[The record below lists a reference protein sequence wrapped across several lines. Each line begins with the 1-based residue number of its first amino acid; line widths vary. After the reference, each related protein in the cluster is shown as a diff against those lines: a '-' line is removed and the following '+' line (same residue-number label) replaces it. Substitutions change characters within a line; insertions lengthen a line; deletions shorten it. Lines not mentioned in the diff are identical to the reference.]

1 MLLRSSF
8 AAVFLAGVAAVSASI
23 AAVPAQPVPGFA
35 DAVLGR
41 WNLTVT
47 GKDGVQYP
55 SWFDIR
61 LRKETELMA
70 TMVGRF
76 GSSRHATEVTYTG
89 GKLVLRVPRQY
100 EKDTADLIFDGVPA
114 GDRMSGTTIDED
126 GVALAWTAQRA
137 PLLPRK
143 AGQRWGRPVD
153 LFNGRNL
160 DGWRAQQPATQP
172 CWKVERGI
180 LTNSAACTNLV
191 SDALLGDFKLR
202 MEFMSVAG
210 GNSGVYLRGRYEVQ
224 LGDAYG
230 MPPDP
235 LRMGAIYGHLRP
247 QTNASR
253 KPGEWQVLEVALS
266 GRFVTV
272 TLNGVTVIE
281 NQEIPGITGGALD
294 SREADK
300 GPLMLQGDHTPVKI
314 RKISVARA
322 VD

>member
-1 MLLRSSF
+1 MLFR
-8 AAVFLAGVAAVSASI
+8 AAIASACLACAATVSA
-23 AAVPAQPVPGFA
+23 APAQHAPGFA

-70 TMVGRF
+70 TMVGRL
-76 GSSRHATEVTYTG
+76 GSARHATEVDYSG

-100 EKDTADLIFDGVPA
+100 EKDTADLIFDGMPA

-126 GVALAWTAQRA
+126 GIALSWVAQRA

-143 AGQRWGRPVD
+143 ANQRWSRPVD

-160 DGWRAQQPATQP
+160 DGWRAQQPAAQP

-180 LTNSAACTNLV
+180 LTNSAACTNLI
-191 SDALLGDFKLR
+191 SDAMLGDFKLR
-202 MEFMSVAG
+202 MEFMTVAG

-224 LGDAYG
+224 LGDAWG
-230 MPPDP
+230 APPDP

-247 QTNASR
+247 QHNASR
-253 KPGEWQVLEVALS
+253 KPGEWQVLEATLS
-266 GRFVTV
+266 GRFVTI
-272 TLNGVTVIE
+272 TLNGTTVID

-294 SREADK
+294 SHEADK
-300 GPLMLQGDHTPVKI
+300 GPLMLQGDHTPIMI
-314 RKISVARA
+314 RKISVSRA
-322 VD
+322 AE

>member
-1 MLLRSSF
+1 MLLRSAF
-8 AAVFLAGVAAVSASI
+8 AAAWFACAASVAAA
-23 AAVPAQPVPGFA
+23 PAQPAPGFA

-41 WNLTVT
+41 WNLTIT
-47 GKDGVQYP
+47 GKDGVTYP

-76 GSSRHATEVTYTG
+76 GSSRYASEVDYSG

-100 EKDTADLIFDGVPA
+100 EKDTADLIFDGMAA
-114 GDRMSGTTIDED
+114 GDRMSGTTVDED
-126 GVALAWTAQRA
+126 GVALSWIAHRA

-143 AGQRWGRPVD
+143 AGQRWSRPVE

-160 DGWRAQQPATQP
+160 DGWRPQQPATQP
-172 CWKVERGI
+172 CWKVEKGI
-180 LTNSAACTNLV
+180 LTNSASCTNLI
-191 SDALLGDFKLR
+191 SDVPLGDFKLR

-230 MPPDP
+230 MPPDA
-235 LRMGAIYGHLRP
+235 LRMGGIYGHLRP
-247 QTNASR
+247 QVNASR

-272 TLNGVTVIE
+272 VLNGVTVIDS
-281 NQEIPGITGGALD
+281 QEIPGITGGALD
-294 SREADK
+294 SREGDK
-300 GPLMLQGDHTPVKI
+300 GPLMLQGDHTPIMI

-322 VD
+322 AE

>member
-8 AAVFLAGVAAVSASI
+8 AAVVVAGITMVSATVAANPLPAS
-23 AAVPAQPVPGFA
+23 PGFA

-47 GKDGVQYP
+47 GKDGVPYP

-76 GSSRHATEVTYTG
+76 GSSRHATEVSYQA

-100 EKDTADLIFDGVPA
+100 EKDTADLIFDGVAA
-114 GDRMSGTTIDED
+114 GDRMSGTTVDED
-126 GVALAWTAQRA
+126 GIALAWTAQRA
-137 PLLPRK
+137 PTLPRK
-143 AGQRWGRPVD
+143 AGQRWSRPVD

-172 CWKVERGI
+172 CWKVERGV
-180 LTNSAACTNLV
+180 LTNSATCTNLI

-230 MPPDP
+230 APPDP
-235 LRMGAIYGHLRP
+235 LRMGAVYGHLRP
-247 QTNASR
+247 SANASR

-281 NQEIPGITGGALD
+281 QQEIPGITGGALD

-300 GPLMLQGDHTPVKI
+300 GPLMLQGDHTPIMI

-322 VD
+322 VE